1 MVIGNILLMNWYYQS
16 RIKLDMKYFWKDIF
30 KLIPAIIVSI
40 VIGAFA
46 ARIIVVNTIMH
57 FIMVGFIYVIAYSL
71 LMYCIR
77 D

>member
-1 MVIGNILLMNWYYQS
+1 
-16 RIKLDMKYFWKDIF
+16 MKYFWKDIF

-71 LMYCIR
+71 LMYCMGLNTYEKNLIGKLVNR
-77 D
+77 VLRRS

>member
-1 MVIGNILLMNWYYQS
+1 M
-16 RIKLDMKYFWKDIF
+16 
-30 KLIPAIIVSI
+30 IPAIIVSI

-71 LMYCIR
+71 LMYCMGLNTYEKNLIGKLVNR
-77 D
+77 VLRRS